1 MVWPV
6 KRRSF
11 KLQSRSMFIVAAY
24 IFTAGRISP
33 SAPPPLFERD
43 KGEVHFE
50 SRSVMMSVAVEAA
63 NGTSWRRDQTI
74 GRIRSSVGYHVV
86 AMRGIAGIERRKDA
100 TWHDES
106 GLGHVA
112 WFPARNPLV
121 L

>member
-1 MVWPV
+1 
-6 KRRSF
+6 
-11 KLQSRSMFIVAAY
+11 MFIVAAY

-43 KGEVHFE
+43 KGEGHFE
-50 SRSVMMSVAVEAA
+50 SRSLMMSVAVEAA

-112 WFPARNPLV
+112 WFLARNPLV